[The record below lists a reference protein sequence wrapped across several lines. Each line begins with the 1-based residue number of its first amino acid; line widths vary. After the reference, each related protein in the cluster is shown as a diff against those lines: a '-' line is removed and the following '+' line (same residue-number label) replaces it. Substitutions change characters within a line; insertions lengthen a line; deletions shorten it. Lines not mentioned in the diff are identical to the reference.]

1 MLSEDDAS
9 TSRSGLAILLA
20 LMVSGVVIACFLVVI
35 PGPNSDMSS
44 FYSNWIVNVSVLVAA
59 SLSMLST
66 LAAYRTRRILLKSN
80 TRNTDYDKTIQYRI
94 DKPKNHFYNCLS
106 LSIGL
111 ILWTFA
117 ELMWTYFQLRL
128 GIENPFPSTADALW
142 LAGYP
147 FIIYF
152 AYGMTKAVSKDGS
165 HDREALV
172 LLSISAGLT
181 LVYIF
186 NLTFG
191 VADIIS
197 SAQDDIGWLI
207 SIIYPI
213 LDTIALIPS
222 LLIIMSLRKSGNRT
236 PYNVH
241 WLLLACSIAI
251 VTIADMGFGYSEVI
265 GTSEE
270 EEWFWDLL
278 YTASYIVMAG
288 ALYAYSRIL
297 LTYEKQTLFTLQH
310 ERRE

>member
-1 MLSEDDAS
+1 MLSENDAS
-9 TSRSGLAILLA
+9 TPRSGLAILLA
-20 LMVSGVVIACFLVVI
+20 LIVSGVVIASLLVVI
-35 PGPNSDMSS
+35 PGPNSDLSS
-44 FYSNWIVNVSVLVAA
+44 FYSNWTVNVSVMVAT
-59 SLSMLST
+59 SLSILST
-66 LAAYRTRRILLKSN
+66 KAAYRTCLILVKSN
-80 TRNTDYDKTIQYRI
+80 ARSNDYNKTIQNRP

-111 ILWTFA
+111 VLWTSA
-117 ELMWTYFQLRL
+117 ELMWTYFQLGL
-128 GIENPFPSTADALW
+128 GIENPFPSWADALW

-152 AYGMTKAVSKDGS
+152 AYGMTKAISKEGS

-172 LLSISAGLT
+172 LLSISTGLA

-186 NLTFG
+186 SLTFG

-197 SAQDDIGWLI
+197 SAQDDIRWLL
-207 SIIYPI
+207 SRIYPI

-222 LLIIMSLRKSGNRT
+222 LLIIVSLRKSGNRS

-251 VTIADMGFGYSEVI
+251 VTIADIGFGYSERI

-270 EEWFWDLL
+270 EEWLWNLL
-278 YTASYIVMAG
+278 YTTSYIVMAG

-297 LTYEKQTLFTLQH
+297 FTYEKQTLSTLQDKYSH
-310 ERRE
+310 